1 MSMTPIGM
9 DRVPSPAM
17 PPASDRMPA
26 IIPLRFWTEYKHI
39 PGQTAPVEEDR
50 VEWVKKGESGGAV
63 TSEAIKRLAPTAT
76 RQGAIEWSVIGP
88 AYEAWK
94 KGNETPL
101 NGTPLHAW
109 SGVSR
114 EMADALKKFNIY
126 TIEDL
131 ADFPD
136 HQMAKLPIP
145 QLREWRNRAKAWREA
160 QDTNGIGDK
169 LAARDQAIEEK
180 QGQIDDLQEQ
190 MREMQRA
197 MAEMKASVS
206 GAQSA
211 LKTAPVD
218 DDAPVANPG
227 EVLVP
232 ATAPPPRRGRPP
244 KA

>member
-1 MSMTPIGM
+1 MTPIGI
-9 DRVPSPAM
+9 DNIPSPAI
-17 PPASDRMPA
+17 PASDRMPA
-26 IIPLRFWTEYKHI
+26 IIPLKFWTDYKHI

-76 RQGAIEWSVIGP
+76 RPGAIEWAVIGP

-160 QDTNGIGDK
+160 QATNEIGDK
-169 LAARDQAIEEK
+169 LASRDRKIEE
-180 QGQIDDLQEQ
+180 QNGLISDLQEQ
-190 MREMQRA
+190 MRDALRQI
-197 MAEMKASVS
+197 AEMKA
-206 GAQSA
+206 GAASAATA
-211 LKTAPVD
+211 LKTVSAD
-218 DDAPVANPG
+218 DDLPVANAG

-244 KA
+244 RE

>member
-1 MSMTPIGM
+1 LSMTSIGM
-9 DRVPSPAM
+9 DAA
-17 PPASDRMPA
+17 PPVIPTANRMPA
-26 IIPLRFWTEYKHI
+26 IIPLKFWTEYKHI

-76 RQGAIEWSVIGP
+76 RPAAIEWAVIGP
-88 AYEAWK
+88 AYDAWK
-94 KGNETPL
+94 KGNETPM

-145 QLREWRNRAKAWREA
+145 QLREWRNRARAWREA
-160 QDTNGIGDK
+160 QATNEIGDK
-169 LAARDQAIEEK
+169 LASRDRKIEE
-180 QGQIDDLQEQ
+180 QNGLISDLQEQ

-197 MAEMKASVS
+197 MAEMKA
-206 GAQSA
+206 GAASAATA
-211 LKTAPVD
+211 LKTVSAD
-218 DDAPVANPG
+218 DDLPVANAG

-244 KA
+244 RE

>member
-1 MSMTPIGM
+1 LSMTPIGI
-9 DRVPSPAM
+9 DNIPSPAI
-17 PPASDRMPA
+17 PASDRMPA
-26 IIPLRFWTEYKHI
+26 IIPLKFWTDYKHI

-76 RQGAIEWSVIGP
+76 RPGAIEWAVIGP

-160 QDTNGIGDK
+160 QATNEIGDK
-169 LAARDQAIEEK
+169 LASRDRKIEE
-180 QGQIDDLQEQ
+180 QNGLISDLQEQ
-190 MREMQRA
+190 MRDALRQI
-197 MAEMKASVS
+197 AEMKA
-206 GAQSA
+206 GAASAATA
-211 LKTAPVD
+211 LKTVSAD
-218 DDAPVANPG
+218 DDLPVANAG

-244 KA
+244 RE

>member
-1 MSMTPIGM
+1 LSMTPIGI
-9 DRVPSPAM
+9 DNIPSPAI
-17 PPASDRMPA
+17 PASDRMPA
-26 IIPLRFWTEYKHI
+26 IIPLKFWTDYKHI

-76 RQGAIEWSVIGP
+76 RPGAIEWA

-160 QDTNGIGDK
+160 QATNEIGDK
-169 LAARDQAIEEK
+169 LASRDRKIEE
-180 QGQIDDLQEQ
+180 QNGLISDLQEQ
-190 MREMQRA
+190 MRDALRQI
-197 MAEMKASVS
+197 AEMKA
-206 GAQSA
+206 GAASAATA
-211 LKTAPVD
+211 LKTVSAD
-218 DDAPVANPG
+218 DDLPVANAG

-244 KA
+244 RE